1 MLWWLLIASWKASP
15 GVTFDFWL
23 WEMDRRQMKGLSQPN
38 HLGWELEELM
48 QIKDLDWKRPIN

>member
-1 MLWWLLIASWKASP
+1 
-15 GVTFDFWL
+15 
-23 WEMDRRQMKGLSQPN
+23 MKGLSQPN